1 MSNQTRGRGL
11 ILHFDGS
18 RWILREGRSKQQ
30 MSLYPV
36 VIFDSRKIAFI
47 LHEFWKLN

>member
-11 ILHFDGS
+11 VLHFDGS
-18 RWILREGRSKQQ
+18 HWIFREGRSRQQ

-36 VIFDSRKIAFI
+36 VIFHRRKIAFI
-47 LHEFWKLN
+47 MHEFWKLN